1 MKNEIMIILIN
12 ALGIQDSGG
21 IIVFNKLLDELKDKN
36 YKYLIICNE
45 NKNINKLV
53 REFIHINS
61 LKFIIIKNKGFL
73 QRLYYENVIVRK
85 VIKEKEISLIYNFS
99 GSAQFLLSIPQ
110 ITKVHNLLFYSKKI
124 DEVYFE
130 KKEYLK
136 WFKQIFIK
144 RIVFHMMLKQTK
156 YIEVQS
162 SHVQEYI
169 SDFIDIS
176 KKQFFIKSDIAF
188 TKNSFCMTKNYDFT
202 KKIRFLFIVGPH
214 FEYLHKNFE
223 DFIKTMNVLKKK
235 NFDFEIIVTLSKEQ
249 LYASSLWDKELDENT
264 NFLGYISKDKLNK
277 QFIDNTILIS
287 TSVIETLGL
296 HVIEAIQNGV
306 LSICPNENYSRS
318 VYGNDIITY
327 ELFNEE
333 SLVDKIEK
341 IILLNNNDIKDIITK
356 NQNYLI
362 DNESQKY
369 NSIIKIFDEILSKEN
384 LITRKENNV

>member
-1 MKNEIMIILIN
+1 MILIN
-12 ALGIQDSGG
+12 SLGIQDSGG
-21 IIVFNKLLDELKDKN
+21 ITVFNKLLEEIKN
-36 YKYLIICNE
+36 SKYNYLIIYNQ
-45 NKNINKLV
+45 NLNIEKIIKKYVDYANF
-53 REFIHINS
+53 EFILVES
-61 LKFIIIKNKGFL
+61 KSFL
-73 QRLYYENVIVRK
+73 NRLYYENIIFRK
-85 VIKEKEISLIYNFS
+85 KIREKKIDLIYNFS
-99 GSAQFLLSIPQ
+99 GSAQFFLSIPQ
-110 ITKVHNLLFYSKKI
+110 ITKIHNLLFYSKKI
-124 DEVYFE
+124 DKIYF
-130 KKEYLK
+130 KKKQYLS
-136 WFKQIFIK
+136 WLKQIFFK
-144 RIVFHMMLKQTK
+144 RIVFHSMVKQTD

-162 SHVQEYI
+162 NHVKEYI
-169 SDFIDIS
+169 SDFIQINNKD
-176 KKQFFIKSDIAF
+176 FFIKSDIEINKRLF
-188 TKNSFCMTKNYDFT
+188 EKIKEYDFS
-202 KKIRFLFIVGPH
+202 KKIRFLYVVGPH

-369 NSIIKIFDEILSKEN
+369 NSIIKIFDEILSKEH

>member
-1 MKNEIMIILIN
+1 MLIIN
-12 ALGIQDSGG
+12 SLGIQDSGG
-21 IIVFNKLLDELKDKN
+21 ITVLDKLLTEIEN
-36 YKYLIICNE
+36 SSYKFLIICNE
-45 NKNINKLV
+45 NKNIQKLV
-53 REFIHINS
+53 NRYKKNS
-61 LKFIIIKNKGFL
+61 NFDFKIVKNKGFL
-73 QRLYYENVIVRK
+73 NRLYFENITFRK
-85 VIKEKEISLIYNFS
+85 IIKERKISLVYNFS
-99 GSAQFLLSIPQ
+99 GSAQFFLPIPQ

-124 DEVYFE
+124 DKVYFE

-136 WFKQIFIK
+136 WFKQIFLK
-144 RIVFHMMLKQTK
+144 QIVFHKMLKQTK

-162 SHVQEYI
+162 SHVQDYI
-169 SDFIDIS
+169 SDFIDVS
-176 KKQFFIKSDIAF
+176 KKQFFIKSDIEF
-188 TKNSFCMTKNYDFT
+188 IKDSFSIIKNYDFT

-223 DFIKTMNVLKKK
+223 DFIKTMIVLKKK
-235 NFDFEIIVTLSKEQ
+235 NFDFEVVVTLSKEQ

-264 NFLGYISKDKLNK
+264 IFLGYVSKDKLNK
-277 QFIDNTILIS
+277 QFINNTILIS

-327 ELFNEE
+327 ELFNEK
-333 SLVDKIEK
+333 SLVNKIEK
-341 IILLNNNDIKDIITK
+341 IILLNNNDIKDIITR

-369 NSIIKIFDEILSKEN
+369 NSIIKIFDEILSKEH

>member
-1 MKNEIMIILIN
+1 MNKILIN
-12 ALGIQDSGG
+12 GLGIQDSGG
-21 IIVFNKLLDELKDKN
+21 ITVFDKLLNEVKDSKHN
-36 YKYLIICNE
+36 YLIICNKNE
-45 NKNINKLV
+45 NIQKLI
-53 REFIHINS
+53 RKYTNSNNLEFICIRS
-61 LKFIIIKNKGFL
+61 KGFL
-73 QRLYYENVIVRK
+73 NRLYYENIIFRK
-85 VIKEKEISLIYNFS
+85 IIKARNIKLVYNFS
-99 GSAQFLLSIPQ
+99 GSSQFFFKIPK

-124 DEVYFE
+124 DKIYFD
-130 KKEYLK
+130 KKKYLS
-136 WFKQIFIK
+136 WLKQIFLK
-144 RIVFHMMLKQTK
+144 RVIFHMMIKNTK

-162 SHVQEYI
+162 NHVKEYI
-169 SDFIDIS
+169 SDFVDILN
-176 KKQFFIKSDIAF
+176 KQFFIKSDINLPDNLF
-188 TKNSFCMTKNYDFT
+188 LKPKNFNFT
-202 KKIRFLFIVGPH
+202 KKIRFLYIVGPH

-333 SLVDKIEK
+333 SLVNKIEK
-341 IILLNNNDIKDIITK
+341 IILLNNNDIKDTITK
-356 NQNYLI
+356 NQNYLK

>member
-1 MKNEIMIILIN
+1 MILIN
-12 ALGIQDSGG
+12 SLGIQDSGG
-21 IIVFNKLLDELKDKN
+21 ITVFNKLLEEIKN
-36 YKYLIICNE
+36 SKYNYLIIYNQ
-45 NKNINKLV
+45 NLNIEKIIKKYVDYANF
-53 REFIHINS
+53 EFILVES
-61 LKFIIIKNKGFL
+61 KSFL
-73 QRLYYENVIVRK
+73 NRLYYENIIFRK
-85 VIKEKEISLIYNFS
+85 KIREKKIDLIYNFS
-99 GSAQFLLSIPQ
+99 GSAQFFLSIPQ
-110 ITKVHNLLFYSKKI
+110 ITKIHNLLFYSKKI
-124 DEVYFE
+124 DKIYF
-130 KKEYLK
+130 KKKQYLS
-136 WFKQIFIK
+136 WLKQIFFK
-144 RIVFHMMLKQTK
+144 RIVFHSMVKQTD

-162 SHVQEYI
+162 NHVKEYI
-169 SDFIDIS
+169 SDFIQINNKD
-176 KKQFFIKSDIAF
+176 FFIKSDIEINKRLF
-188 TKNSFCMTKNYDFT
+188 EKIKEYDFS
-202 KKIRFLFIVGPH
+202 KKIRFLYVVGPH

>member
-1 MKNEIMIILIN
+1 MILIN
-12 ALGIQDSGG
+12 ALNIQDSGG
-21 IIVFNKLLDELKDKN
+21 ITVLLKLLIDMFKN
-36 YKYLIICNE
+36 SKSNNYLIICT
-45 NKNINKLV
+45 KNANTLNLV
-53 REFIHINS
+53 NNYKSIKNFEFLMIE
-61 LKFIIIKNKGFL
+61 NKGFL
-73 QRLYYENVIVRK
+73 QRLYYENIVFRK
-85 VIKEKEISLIYNFS
+85 IIKERKISLTYNFS
-99 GSAQFLLSIPQ
+99 GSAQFFLHIPQ

-162 SHVQEYI
+162 FHVQEYI
-169 SDFIDIS
+169 SNFIDIS
-176 KKQFFIKSDIAF
+176 KKQFFIKSDIEF
-188 TKNSFCMTKNYDFT
+188 TKDSFSVIKNYDFT

-333 SLVDKIEK
+333 SLVNKIEK
-341 IILLNNNDIKDIITK
+341 IILLNNNDIKDTITK
-356 NQNYLI
+356 NQNYLK